1 MKLKLSLFA
10 LLLLLTATSAK
21 AQLGADVVKNFN
33 FGKVAVT
40 GWWGTVSLNVNN
52 GNLSRTATGSVELKS
67 SVFHPAEIY
76 LYGAGKGN
84 PDVTHIAV
92 PGSVIL
98 TREGGGYTREIYNI
112 TYWPSTP
119 LYNLK
124 NNPKTVYLG
133 GTIGIADYATNP
145 GGIYTGSLQ
154 LSLVWE

>member
-10 LLLLLTATSAK
+10 LLLLLTATSVK
-21 AQLGADVVKNFN
+21 AQLGADVIKNFN

-76 LYGAGKGN
+76 LYYTGKGN
-84 PDVTHIAV
+84 AKVLHIAL
-92 PGSVIL
+92 PGEVTL
-98 TREGGGYTREIYNI
+98 TREGGYTREIYNI

-119 LYNLK
+119 LHNLK

-133 GTIGIADYATNP
+133 GTIDIADYATNP
-145 GGIYTGSLQ
+145 GGVYTGSLQ

>member
-10 LLLLLTATSAK
+10 LLLLLTATSVK
-21 AQLGADVVKNFN
+21 AQLGADVIKNFN

-76 LYGAGKGN
+76 LYYTGKGN
-84 PDVTHIAV
+84 AKVLHITLPGEVT
-92 PGSVIL
+92 L
-98 TREGGGYTREIYNI
+98 TREGGYTRTIYNI
-112 TYWPSTP
+112 TLWPAP
-119 LYNLK
+119 PYHNVK
-124 NNPKTVYLG
+124 NKPKTAYLG
-133 GTIGIADYATNP
+133 GTIDIADYATNP

-154 LSLVWE
+154 LSVVFE